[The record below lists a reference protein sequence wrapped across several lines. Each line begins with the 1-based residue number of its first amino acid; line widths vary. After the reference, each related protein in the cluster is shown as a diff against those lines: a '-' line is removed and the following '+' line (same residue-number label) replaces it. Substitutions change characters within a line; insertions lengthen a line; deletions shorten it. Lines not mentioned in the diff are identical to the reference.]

1 MQPLIIVESYT
12 KTKTIAKYLDNKYT
26 VICSLGHICDLPKTN
41 LGIDTDTWEGT
52 YQVTKHKII
61 DNIRTNVRK
70 ASAIY
75 LASDPDTE
83 GEAIAHHIYNSIKDI
98 LKNKP
103 CHRIK
108 FHEITKNAVTKAINE
123 PREINQDMV
132 CAQEARRFIDRLV
145 GYKLSP
151 LLWSKFNDNT
161 LSVGRV
167 QSVALMMIVNMMQS
181 IQEFSAQSYW
191 NIIGIYSLNKS
202 VRSKLEFKLCD
213 KSEQEIVKIQEKNT
227 LIEIL
232 SVLNFKDKPS
242 ITVNEKPHQESPSA
256 PYTTTTLQQDAYT
269 RHRFTS
275 KKTMQLAQELYENGH
290 ITYMRTDST
299 NISNDFKNIII
310 AYVKEMYGEDSAKF
324 RNYKNKIANAQEA
337 HEAIRIT
344 NIRET
349 HLSNLSDE
357 HNKLYKLI
365 WKRTV
370 ASQMINAEYTNLE
383 IILSYDNLNYL
394 FRYTKSFLISKG
406 YLVVYQDND
415 DSISLNTFK
424 ESLKNEGIKCL
435 EYVGL
440 PNIDNPPSLYNEIG
454 VIKALEKE
462 GIGRP
467 STYTSIIDKLFQKH
481 YVTKGQNPQKEF
493 IVHKY
498 VKNNNANITE
508 IQDKITVGGKSKD
521 LLVPTTLAF
530 DIINHLKN
538 IVPFLLDIHFT
549 SKMESALDDISNK
562 IITKRLVLDEFY
574 NNHLLPICITVN
586 TNAKT
591 SKDKLTGIVKT
602 KYGYCYYNSVQKKY
616 MNIESYLNWRGLSA
630 DKLTDQDIRFLS
642 SLPKTLEDG
651 TQLLLGQY
659 GLYIKDQNKNIKL
672 EKSKWIMY
680 LNSC

>member
-26 VICSLGHICDLPKTN
+26 VICSLGHICDLPKSN
-41 LGIDTDTWEGT
+41 LGIDTTTWEGT
-52 YQVTKHKII
+52 YQVTKQKII
-61 DNIRTNVRK
+61 DNIRINVRK
-70 ASAIY
+70 ASVIY

-108 FHEITKNAVTKAINE
+108 FHEITKKAVTEAINT
-123 PREINQDMV
+123 PQEINQAMV

-151 LLWSKFNDNT
+151 LLWETFNDNT

-167 QSVALMMIVNMMQS
+167 QSVALMMIVNMMLS
-181 IQEFSAQSYW
+181 IQEFSAESYW
-191 NIIGIYSLNKS
+191 NIVGIYSLNKN
-202 VRSKLEFKLCD
+202 KLEFKLCD
-213 KSEQEIVKIQEKNT
+213 KSNQEIVKISDKNA

-232 SVLNFKDKPS
+232 SILDLKDKPS
-242 ITVNEKPHQESPSA
+242 IIVNEKQQQESPSA

-269 RHRFTS
+269 KHRFTS
-275 KKTMQLAQELYENGH
+275 KKTMQIAQELYENGH

-310 AYVKEMYGEDSAKF
+310 GYVKETYGEASAKF

-344 NIRET
+344 NIHDT
-349 HLSNLSDE
+349 LCSNLSDE

-370 ASQMINAEYTNLE
+370 ASQMMNAEYTNLE
-383 IILSYDNLNYL
+383 ILLSYDNLNYL
-394 FRYTKSFLISKG
+394 FRFTKSFLVSKG

-415 DSISLNTFK
+415 DNIALNMFK
-424 ESLKNEGIKCL
+424 ESLKNESIKCL
-435 EYVGL
+435 EYIGL
-440 PNIDNPPSLYNEIG
+440 PNIDNPPSLYNEISL
-454 VIKALEKE
+454 IKALEKE

-467 STYTSIIDKLFQKH
+467 STYSSIIDKLFQKH
-481 YVTKGQNPQKEF
+481 YVSKGQNPQKEY
-493 IVHKY
+493 IVYKY
-498 VKNNNANITE
+498 IKKNNSITE
-508 IQDKITVGGKSKD
+508 VQDKISVGGKSKD
-521 LLVPTTLAF
+521 LLVPTKLAI
-530 DIINHLKN
+530 DIINHLRN

-549 SKMESALDDISNK
+549 ANMESALDNISNR
-562 IITKRLVLDEFY
+562 IITKALVLDEFY
-574 NNHLLPICITVN
+574 KNHLLPISVTMN
-586 TNAKT
+586 TNPKT
-591 SKDKLTGIVKT
+591 SKEKATGIVKT
-602 KYGYCYYNSVQKKY
+602 KYGYCYYNSDEKKY
-616 MNIESYLNWRGLSA
+616 LNIESYLNWRGLSV
-630 DKLTDQDIRFLS
+630 DKLSEQDIRFLS
-642 SLPKTLEDG
+642 SLPKRLEDG
-651 TQLLLGQY
+651 TQLFLGQY

-672 EKSKWIMY
+672 DKSKWINY